1 MGIGS
6 VQDFN
11 PCAEFFIL
19 LSMFFSSLL
28 HLFNLLVAQAGR
40 GLNPDTL
47 LFIGTLILRTHIQHA
62 VCIHIKG
69 HFNLGYAT
77 RCRRDTVQVKAAQRP
92 VVSGSCPLTLQN
104 MNFNAAL
111 VVSCRGEYF
120 RDRKSTRLNSSHVA
134 ISYAVFCLK
143 KKK

>member
-1 MGIGS
+1 
-6 VQDFN
+6 
-11 PCAEFFIL
+11 
-19 LSMFFSSLL
+19 MFFSSLL
-28 HLFNLLVAQAGR
+28 HLFTLLVAQAGR

-111 VVSCRGEYF
+111 VVSCRSEEHTSELQSRGHLVC
-120 RDRKSTRLNSSHVA
+120 RL
-134 ISYAVFCLK
+134 LLEK
-143 KKK
+143 KKKPQNY